1 MDFSMSRHFMKS
13 KAPVQRR
20 SVTFVEG
27 SKAADDKNKK
37 DDGSMTLKMDNLY
50 TDIDI
55 ADLYF
60 RDWGYHHHLINESS
74 LSLFCIGNSLK

>member
-1 MDFSMSRHFMKS
+1 MLMDFSMSSHILKS
-13 KAPVQRR
+13 KAPFQRR

-27 SKAADDKNKK
+27 PKASEDKNKN
-37 DDGSMTLKMDNLY
+37 DDGPMTLKMDNLY

-60 RDWGYHHHLINESS
+60 RDWGV
-74 LSLFCIGNSLK
+74 

>member
-1 MDFSMSRHFMKS
+1 MGFVFYQSNMLMDFSMSRHFLKS

-27 SKAADDKNKK
+27 PKASEDKNKN
-37 DDGSMTLKMDNLY
+37 DDGPMTLKMDNLY

-60 RDWGYHHHLINESS
+60 RDWGV
-74 LSLFCIGNSLK
+74 

>member
-1 MDFSMSRHFMKS
+1 MLMDLSMSRHFSKS
-13 KAPVQRR
+13 KAPAVQRR

-27 SKAADDKNKK
+27 PKATDIDKNKV
-37 DDGSMTLKMDNLY
+37 DDDAITLKMDSLY

-60 RDWGYHHHLINESS
+60 RDWGV
-74 LSLFCIGNSLK
+74 IG